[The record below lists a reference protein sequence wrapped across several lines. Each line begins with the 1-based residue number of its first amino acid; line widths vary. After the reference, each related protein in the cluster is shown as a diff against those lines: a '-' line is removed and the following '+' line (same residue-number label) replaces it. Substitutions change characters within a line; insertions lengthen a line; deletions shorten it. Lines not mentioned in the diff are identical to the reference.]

1 MRTIKVTKDSQATS
15 QPPPCMKD
23 SGTTRASNL
32 NSCGVCQE
40 QHMLQQAKT
49 VDLRTVI

>member
-1 MRTIKVTKDSQATS
+1 MRTVKVTKDSQATS
-15 QPPPCMKD
+15 QPPPFMIG
-23 SGTTRASNL
+23 SGKTKASNL

-40 QHMLQQAKT
+40 DYMLQQDKT